1 MNFPAFI
8 RYAETGGKPIL
19 LLCGGFLVL
28 VILYNEG
35 LRSPRTNLPTE
46 KGGSYVNYNRGY
58 CSLRESRGAERA
70 GKGPVRSDSGDELRR
85 PSRTDRESLAMV
97 YSPVQ
102 KWGGI
107 YSLSEALRTGTVF
120 RSLDLPFAGSGRRS
134 GCL

>member
-1 MNFPAFI
+1 M
-8 RYAETGGKPIL
+8 
-19 LLCGGFLVL
+19 
-28 VILYNEG
+28 
-35 LRSPRTNLPTE
+35 
-46 KGGSYVNYNRGY
+46 NYNRGY
-58 CSLRESRGAERA
+58 CSLREARGTERA
-70 GKGPVRSDSGDELRR
+70 GRPARPDAGDELRR

-120 RSLDLPFAGSGRRS
+120 RSLDLPFAGSGRRG